1 MENNDVDDGTNDDGG
16 DDDGG
21 NVDDDDDGTN
31 DDDGGGNVRVLAR
44 VPGGR
49 FGRPEERETRLDSRW
64 TCPTFSA
71 ATLILSIIKSLQQ
84 ICHKSI
90 YCLKVFKAPS

>member
-1 MENNDVDDGTNDDGG
+1 MENDDVGCTNDDVDDGTNDDGG

-21 NVDDDDDGTN
+21 NVDDDDDDGTN
-31 DDDGGGNVRVLAR
+31 DDEGGGNVRVLAR

-71 ATLILSIIKSLQQ
+71 L
-84 ICHKSI
+84 
-90 YCLKVFKAPS
+90 PP

>member
-1 MENNDVDDGTNDDGG
+1 MENDDVGCTNDDVDDGTNDDGG

-21 NVDDDDDGTN
+21 NVDD

-49 FGRPEERETRLDSRW
+49 FGRPEERETRLDSRRS
-64 TCPTFSA
+64 CPTFSA
-71 ATLILSIIKSLQQ
+71 L
-84 ICHKSI
+84 
-90 YCLKVFKAPS
+90 PP

>member
-1 MENNDVDDGTNDDGG
+1 MENDDVGCTNDDVDDGTNDDGG

-21 NVDDDDDGTN
+21 NVDDDDDDTN

-64 TCPTFSA
+64 TCLTFSA
-71 ATLILSIIKSLQQ
+71 L
-84 ICHKSI
+84 
-90 YCLKVFKAPS
+90 PP